1 MVKDAETSDI
11 WEVHID
17 PADFVR
23 EDGGMK
29 DRTEAL
35 ITLERTYGL
44 LLAAAEP
51 ERYAD
56 GYEALVKGLEAGTRE
71 IVDAAPGSS
80 ITRKQKTLPELAD
93 AFAMYVLAE
102 MPVDSPGSYQEC
114 VRYFY
119 QFEEL
124 NTYRSAVRIALGLQ
138 TEE

>member
-1 MVKDAETSDI
+1 M
-11 WEVHID
+11 
-17 PADFVR
+17 R
-23 EDGGMK
+23 
-29 DRTEAL
+29 DRTGTL
-35 ITLERTYGL
+35 ITLERTYGQ

-51 ERYAD
+51 ERYAA
-56 GYEALVKGLEAGTRE
+56 GY
-71 IVDAAPGSS
+71 DAPGKKPGSQNTGDHGGRAGSS
-80 ITRKQKTLPELAD
+80 ITRTQETLPELAD